1 MISLVECRIHSKSS
15 TSGSMIEVRQ
25 IMSMLEA
32 VAITVGLLASAVY
45 LVSCLINHENPFFYY
60 EYEEQDNDQDQSIV

>member
-1 MISLVECRIHSKSS
+1 
-15 TSGSMIEVRQ
+15 
-25 IMSMLEA
+25 MSAPDVVM
-32 VAITVGLLASAVY
+32 VVVGLLASAVY

>member
-1 MISLVECRIHSKSS
+1 
-15 TSGSMIEVRQ
+15 
-25 IMSMLEA
+25 MSVSDVVMLA
-32 VAITVGLLASAVY
+32 AGLLVSAVY